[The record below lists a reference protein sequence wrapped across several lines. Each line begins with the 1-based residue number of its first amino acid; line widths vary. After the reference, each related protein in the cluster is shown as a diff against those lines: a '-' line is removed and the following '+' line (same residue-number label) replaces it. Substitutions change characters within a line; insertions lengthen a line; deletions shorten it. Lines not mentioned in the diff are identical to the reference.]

1 MALSSAT
8 TLGWASLLLLSVAC
22 DAAATAY
29 LKIAGD
35 RVGGLGF
42 FWASVVGVALFA
54 PSIVLFGYAIKTG
67 PSYVATVG
75 IWAVGVY
82 AVNAVLGVV
91 AFGDAFSVRLA
102 LGLVAA
108 CVTVILL
115 KPA

>member
-1 MALSSAT
+1 MALAPPAF
-8 TLGWASLLLLSVAC
+8 GWAVLLLCSVAC

-35 RVGGLGF
+35 RIDGLGF
-42 FWASVVGVALFA
+42 FWANAAGVALFA
-54 PSIVLFGYAIKTG
+54 PSIMLFGYAIKAG

-102 LGLVAA
+102 LGVAA
-108 CVTVILL
+108 ACFAVVLL